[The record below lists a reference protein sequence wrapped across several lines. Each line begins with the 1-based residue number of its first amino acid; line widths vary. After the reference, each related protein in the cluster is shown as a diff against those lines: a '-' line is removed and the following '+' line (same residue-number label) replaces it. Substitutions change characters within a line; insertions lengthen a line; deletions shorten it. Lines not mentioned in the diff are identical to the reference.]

1 MPLANIDGSKG
12 GSLGAA
18 ACSRRRKQ
26 LIKRFTGC
34 QEKIL
39 DTFIFLLYDNTGEK
53 MNEILEQALL
63 YDFYGE
69 LLTKHQK
76 EIYEQFVLEDLSLGE
91 IAKEAGIS
99 RQGVHD
105 LIKRCNKILQEYES
119 KLHLVEKFVT
129 IKEQIEE
136 MEKSLR
142 ETEEPDKEA
151 LVRQLN
157 GILENL

>member
-1 MPLANIDGSKG
+1 MDKS
-12 GSLGAA
+12 
-18 ACSRRRKQ
+18 
-26 LIKRFTGC
+26 
-34 QEKIL
+34 
-39 DTFIFLLYDNTGEK
+39 
-53 MNEILEQALL
+53 LEQTRL

-69 LLTKHQK
+69 LLTDHQK
-76 EIYEQFVLEDLSLGE
+76 QIYEDVVLNDYSFSEVAE
-91 IAKEAGIS
+91 EKGIS